1 MRTIT
6 LSLLFSILSVCA
18 FGQYVTA
25 PSENTDDRKNAV
37 KFLPI
42 DLAFNSIG
50 FEYERKISLKNSLL
64 LGIGIPSSKPFPGIY
79 NLDDPNDELVSD
91 DMSLMTFRLAYRH
104 YSKEHLQ
111 PKGFY
116 SSPYFKYQNISATGI
131 IQTEDDNGVPYNENL
146 DFNSK
151 TYSLGLQ
158 LGYQWLIA
166 KRVTIDWY
174 FLGFEVGLASVDANV
189 TSSNGAEID
198 NIYNDVLDAVNDM
211 PSIWQDRITVSKQG
225 TNQVVVKGNSLPYPW
240 LRSGISIGIA
250 F

>member
-6 LSLLFSILSVCA
+6 LSLLLSILSVCA

-25 PSENTDDRKNAV
+25 PSKNTDDRKNAV

-42 DLAFNSIG
+42 DLVFNSIG
-50 FEYERKISLKNSLL
+50 FEYERKISPKNSLL
-64 LGIGIPSSKPFPGIY
+64 LGIGIPTTKAAPGMY
-79 NLDDPNDELVSD
+79 NLDDPDSDITDDELST
-91 DMSLMTFRLAYRH
+91 MTLRLAYRH
-104 YSKEHLQ
+104 YSREHLQ

-116 SSPYFKYQNISATGI
+116 SSPYFKYQKVNAAAVAQATA
-131 IQTEDDNGVPYNENL
+131 DDGSLYNENL
-146 DFNSK
+146 DFNAK

-166 KRVTIDWY
+166 KRVSIDWY
-174 FLGFEVGLASVDANV
+174 FLGFEVGLGNVDATL
-189 TSSNGAEID
+189 TSPNGEEID
-198 NIYNDVLDAVNDM
+198 EIYNDALDAVNDL
-211 PSIWQDRITVSKQG
+211 PSIWQDRVTVSKQG
-225 TNQVVVKGNSLPYPW
+225 SNQVVVKGKSLPYPW